1 MLLEDEKEITAEQEV
16 VETPSATDVVED
28 TVEAIEDHAS
38 TTVEATADVVAD
50 AVETVETTVEAPAET
65 AEEVVET
72 AVADATADVV
82 ADAVETVETTVETVE
97 APAETAEEVVE
108 TAEEVVETAVADAP
122 AEVVEAAVE
131 TVETPVEAPAETIEE
146 VVETAVTD
154 APVEVVEA
162 AAETVETPEAV
173 VETVVAPVEAAIDV
187 AEEAV
192 VAESIADEIGDD
204 DESFDADD
212 APVVAAEP
220 IAEDDEEEV
229 ELEIFDPLA
238 IGGSSH
244 DDFNWIMDK
253 RGAIAYSDADR
264 STYLKQY
271 DATMRTI
278 EENVVISGRVSAI
291 SGGDVV
297 LDINHKSDGLI
308 SLNEFRDTPDLKQG
322 DEIEI
327 YVESQEDGQGQL
339 GLSRRKAKIL
349 RSWEG
354 IVDSFK
360 NGTIIRGTVIN
371 KTKGGLIVDC
381 NGLETFLPGSQID
394 IKPVIDYDQYVG
406 KVMEFKVVKV
416 NEQIKNAVISHKAL
430 IESDLAEQREHILSG
445 LDKGQVL
452 EGVVKNITD
461 FGAFLDLGG
470 VDGLLYITDIS
481 WGRITHPS
489 EVLALNQRINV
500 VVLDFDE
507 NKKRISLGLKQLTP
521 HPWEVLPADVQE
533 GGIIKG
539 KIVNIED
546 YGAFVEILPG
556 VEGLIHISEI
566 TWGNQSIN
574 AKEFFKMNQEIEARV
589 VTIDRDDRKMSLSVK
604 QLTSD
609 PWSDI
614 ETRFLVGSRH
624 TGTVKNTTN
633 YGIFVELS
641 EGVGGMVHISDLS
654 WTKRYAHPSE
664 YVKMGSTLEVMVLD
678 IDKDKR
684 QISLGHKQTQENP
697 WDTFET
703 VFPVGSYHEATATKR
718 DDKGATFQLPQGLE
732 AFSPSKHIR
741 KEDGQPINVG
751 ETVTVKVIEFNKE
764 DRRILVSHSKYL
776 EDIKNRADALVRAE
790 RDKESGEAQT
800 AITEVQKKVEK
811 ETLGDLS
818 ALAQLREQFGKE

>member
-1 MLLEDEKEITAEQEV
+1 MLLDDEKEIGAEETVETSSSVEETTESVVEAVAEETAEA
-16 VETPSATDVVED
+16 VEETAEE
-28 TVEAIEDHAS
+28 TVEAI
-38 TTVEATADVVAD
+38 
-50 AVETVETTVEAPAET
+50 AE
-65 AEEVVET
+65 
-72 AVADATADVV
+72 
-82 ADAVETVETTVETVE
+82 ETVE
-97 APAETAEEVVE
+97 AVEVVTEVEETAAVVEAEVEPEVEAEVEPVAVLETDVEVEAETEEAAVSDDTFAEDDAPAAPAEEV
-108 TAEEVVETAVADAP
+108 TEE
-122 AEVVEAAVE
+122 
-131 TVETPVEAPAETIEE
+131 EE
-146 VVETAVTD
+146 
-154 APVEVVEA
+154 
-162 AAETVETPEAV
+162 
-173 VETVVAPVEAAIDV
+173 
-187 AEEAV
+187 
-192 VAESIADEIGDD
+192 
-204 DESFDADD
+204 
-212 APVVAAEP
+212 
-220 IAEDDEEEV
+220 EEEV
-229 ELEIFDPLA
+229 ELEVFDPIIGSLA
-238 IGGSSH
+238 H
-244 DDFNWIMDK
+244 DDFNWNMDK

-271 DATMRTI
+271 DATLSTI
-278 EENVVISGRVSAI
+278 EENAVIRGRVSAI
-291 SGGDVV
+291 SGGEVV

-308 SLNEFRDTPDLKQG
+308 PLNEFRDTPDLKQG
-322 DEIEI
+322 DEIEV

-349 RSWEG
+349 RSWES

-360 NGTIIRGTVIN
+360 NGSIIRGTVIN

-394 IKPVIDYDQYVG
+394 IKPVIDYDQYIG

-489 EVLALNQRINV
+489 EVLSLNQRINV

-521 HPWEVLPADVQE
+521 HPWEVLPADVVE
-533 GGIIKG
+533 GGVVKG

-546 YGAFVEILPG
+546 YGAFVEIMPG

-574 AKEFFKMNQEIEARV
+574 AKEFFKMNQDIEARV

-609 PWSDI
+609 PWSEI
-614 ETRFLVGSRH
+614 EGRFPQGSRH

-633 YGIFVELS
+633 YGVFVELS

-664 YVKMGSTLEVMVLD
+664 YVKSGSPLEVMVLE

-684 QISLGHKQTQENP
+684 QISLGHKQTQDNP
-697 WDTFET
+697 WDVFET

-718 DDKGATFQLPQGLE
+718 DDKGATFSLPQGLE
-732 AFSPSKHIR
+732 AFAPAKHIR
-741 KEDGQPINVG
+741 KEDGQPVNVG
-751 ETVTVKVIEFNKE
+751 ETVTVKVIEFNKD
-764 DRRILVSHSKYL
+764 DRRILVSHSKYVD
-776 EDIKNRADALVRAE
+776 DIKNRADALVRAE
-790 RDKESGEAQT
+790 RDKENTEAQA
-800 AITEVQKKVEK
+800 AITDVQKKVEK

-818 ALAQLREQFGKE
+818 ALAQLREQFGKD